1 MPLSET
7 DKKRLKEIAIELK
20 KIRKLFGEY
29 HCWKDNETQNI
40 LFPPGR
46 YFNYDETVE
55 KECELLIERI
65 SIKNR
70 RRVPKS
76 DATIVRYQQKACEHA
91 NTSECEQF
99 RYGTADTVGFPL
111 PLHRKC

>member
-7 DKKRLKEIAIELK
+7 AKKRLKEIAIELK

-29 HCWKDNETQNI
+29 HSWKDNETQKI

-46 YFNYDETVE
+46 NFNYDEMVE

-65 SIKNR
+65 SIKE
-70 RRVPKS
+70 PEQSTEAGCHDCTLPTKS
-76 DATIVRYQQKACEHA
+76 
-91 NTSECEQF
+91 
-99 RYGTADTVGFPL
+99 L
-111 PLHRKC
+111 